1 MIVCKFGGSATATK
15 QALKNVLSLKS
26 DDRNVWVFSAIG
38 KSNLTDAKLTDLL
51 IKYTSSKSNKTKIKK
66 QIKQKLL
73 MLKKYTNCKQ
83 NTNGFVDEICS
94 VFDTN
99 KNKFWFIS
107 RGEYITAKIM
117 AEYLNIKFLPAEKI
131 IFFRNNK
138 LNLEKIEKNIKKHII
153 EYKNIVIPGFYGLNE
168 HETNFAL
175 LHTEYNSTVD
185 RIKLFSRGGSDF
197 SASII
202 AKCLGANIYENWTD
216 VDGIFETNPQ
226 IAKSN
231 RIEKMSYTDLDIMSN
246 FDAKVIHKDCAKL
259 LNGTDTKL
267 IVKNI
272 LTPQKSG
279 TIVSTIC
286 QPCNYCVFKPVGN
299 HTKAMIGL
307 QNGNKIS
314 ISIQKNST
322 NEILKLYKR
331 LKLNSI

>member
-26 DDRNVWVFSAIG
+26 DDRTVWVFSAIG

-66 QIKQKLL
+66 QIKEKLL

-83 NTNGFVDEICS
+83 NTNSFVDEICS

-138 LNLEKIEKNIKKHII
+138 LNLEKIEKNIKKYII

-168 HETNFAL
+168 CETNFAL

-231 RIEKMSYTDLDIMSN
+231 RIEKMSYTDLNIMSN

-286 QPCNYCVFKPVGN
+286 QPCYYCVFKPVGN

-314 ISIQKNST
+314 ISTQKNSI